1 MGHKTQGGFWCDFC
15 GSPVAGEKT
24 THRARGAAGILAA
37 GVTGGLSLLAT
48 VPGRYHCPNCG
59 GHVRTAT
66 AEDYERLQAQTTGE
80 PTTETPGAMRQTAP
94 PAVEW
99 REGPAENVPPWRQ
112 RDRARLDRSPAQATG
127 SAPQPDDLAERLDRL
142 AALHASGA
150 LTDEE
155 FAAAKQRLIECG

>member
-15 GSPVAGEKT
+15 GGPVAGEKT

-48 VPGRYHCPNCG
+48 VPGSYHCPTCG
-59 GHVRTAT
+59 GRVRRAT
-66 AEDYERLQAQTTGE
+66 AEDYERLQAQAAE
-80 PTTETPGAMRQTAP
+80 LATETPDAARQTAP

-99 REGPAENVPPWRQ
+99 RDGLAEDVSPWRR
-112 RDRARLDRSPAQATG
+112 RDREGFDRSQAEPAGT
-127 SAPQPDDLAERLDRL
+127 APQPDDLAEQLDRL

-155 FAAAKQRLIECG
+155 FTAAKRRLIDGS